1 MSRIRS
7 IICRSDLAPWGGTPA
22 LDGKEELVV
31 NCTAPEAVHQE
42 DQRADLPFASEA
54 DESAAPTVLASFLPA
69 SDLTPEGRRRI
80 REDLETARRRPD
92 RRVQGLVIVNTGN
105 GKGKTTAALGVLM
118 RAWGRGMR
126 VIMFQFI
133 KHRSANWGES
143 RAARKMGVDIVPLG
157 SGFTWLSKDLEY
169 DRRLAQEGWQRC
181 RAAIASEEYDI
192 VILDEITYCFTYG
205 WLDLDEVL
213 TVLRHRPPRQH
224 VIITG
229 RDAPAALIDFAD
241 LVTEMREVKHPFA
254 SGVKA
259 QPGIEF

>member
-1 MSRIRS
+1 MVENPVAPDPAQREARPTGPSAS
-7 IICRSDLAPWGGTPA
+7 SD
-22 LDGKEELVV
+22 
-31 NCTAPEAVHQE
+31 E
-42 DQRADLPFASEA
+42 DSGAATVAGASLP
-54 DESAAPTVLASFLPA
+54 TA
-69 SDLTPEGRRRI
+69 SDLTTEGRRRI
-80 REDLETARRRPD
+80 REDLEAARRRPD
-92 RRVQGLVIVNTGN
+92 RRVQGLVIVNTGH

-157 SGFTWLSKDLEY
+157 SGFTWLSEDLEH

-192 VILDEITYCFTYG
+192 VILDEITYCLTYG

-213 TVLRHRPPRQH
+213 AVLRRRPPRQH